1 MGWERARPELAA
13 GPQPRDDLAI
23 AVVVRV
29 VPVSKSKVHLHA
41 VDATSA
47 RWRGG
52 AGLSPLSVSGAALS
66 PRNDFHT
73 ESCQ

>member
-1 MGWERARPELAA
+1 MSRRETKRKSVRRERPGPELAA
-13 GPQPRDDLAI
+13 GPQFRDDLAE
-23 AVVVRV
+23 AVVVGI

-52 AGLSPLSVSGAALS
+52 KDLAPLDSVRGAA
-66 PRNDFHT
+66 
-73 ESCQ
+73 